1 MDSCYK
7 KKRQEDAYRIY
18 DTDWMKAFAHIE
30 TRYADIAFPQKEV
43 SAETQAQEAEEVKD
57 RIFAKLNAGG

>member
-18 DTDWMKAFAHIE
+18 VTDWMKAFTNAE
-30 TRYADIAFPQKEV
+30 MRYADIAYPQKQIP
-43 SAETQAQEAEEVKD
+43 AETQAQEAEEVKN